1 MRTDPSILSFP
12 PRIKVRGK
20 LQRESRLIPVKT
32 GSHARNMDS
41 CLRKNDTAHNH
52 IQTLPNGA
60 VLVDYGPMRMFITVM
75 EKGKP
80 IISLAKEG
88 ADLAI
93 QILEDLA
100 EFLPVIKMRSQ
111 ELKIEEAFPDVVRRM
126 IEATKKMGEPDLTP
140 LAAVAG
146 TTSDRVAD
154 FIFGRGGT
162 KIIVDNGGDIAIRL
176 KEGEVA
182 RIGVKTDIQAKDPDY
197 LITVDSTTGI
207 GGVATSGLG
216 GRSFTKGIASAATV
230 LAENASLADAAA
242 TVVGN
247 FTNVEDPNIIR
258 TLAEKVYPDTDIAGE
273 WVTIEVGKL
282 SSEKIEEALTNGL
295 TKANSICQKG
305 LIKGALIAV
314 QGKVVW
320 TESINSLI
328 HSLSPRGLRLRRASG
343 SGRRGV
349 G

>member
-1 MRTDPSILSFP
+1 
-12 PRIKVRGK
+12 
-20 LQRESRLIPVKT
+20 
-32 GSHARNMDS
+32 
-41 CLRKNDTAHNH
+41 
-52 IQTLPNGA
+52 
-60 VLVDYGPMRMFITVM
+60 MRMFITVT

-88 ADLAI
+88 AHLAI

-100 EFLPVIKMRSQ
+100 NFLPVIKMRSQ

-140 LAAVAG
+140 LAGVAG
-146 TTSDRVAD
+146 TASDVVAD

-162 KIIVDNGGDIAIRL
+162 KIIVDNGGDVAIRL
-176 KEGEVA
+176 REGEVA
-182 RIGVKTDIQAKDPDY
+182 RVGVKTEINEKQPTY
-197 LITVDSTTGI
+197 LISIDSTMGI

-216 GRSFTKGIASAATV
+216 GRSFTKGVASAVTV
-230 LAENASLADAAA
+230 LAENGSMADAAA
-242 TVVGN
+242 TVIGN

-273 WVTIEVGKL
+273 WVTVEVGKL

-305 LIKGALIAV
+305 LIKGALMAV
-314 QGKVVW
+314 QGNVAW
-320 TESINSLI
+320 TDSLDPLLKKLYQF
-328 HSLSPRGLRLRRASG
+328 SGLK
-343 SGRRGV
+343 
-349 G
+349 